1 MKDALDPRTPV
12 VVGVGQFSERVED
25 DGYQGLSAVDLA
37 ARAAAEALADTG
49 VEPGALARRIDTVG
63 GIRQF
68 EISTPNAPAP
78 LGRSTNYPRSV
89 ANRIGADPARAI
101 LEIAGGQGPQY
112 LLTELAASIA
122 AGQTPVGVIFR
133 AQAVAT
139 VRHLARSGAPP
150 DLPAGVARRRGDRGV
165 GVKGGVSV
173 AAGDPGGGP

>member
-1 MKDALDPRTPV
+1 MCIRD
-12 VVGVGQFSERVED
+12 RVED

-37 ARAAAEALADTG
+37 ARAAAEALADPG

-101 LEIAGGQGPQY
+101 LEIAGGQGPQH

-122 AGQTPVGVIFR
+122 SGQTQVALIFGSEAISTCLLYTSR
-133 AQAVAT
+133 CV
-139 VRHLARSGAPP
+139 
-150 DLPAGVARRRGDRGV
+150 
-165 GVKGGVSV
+165 
-173 AAGDPGGGP
+173 